1 MKAFVKHAFRQLLV
15 LLVSVSVAFAQ
26 TPPPASRKAAATQ
39 PELDQML
46 APIALYPDSLLS
58 QIFMASTYPLEVVEA
73 ARWSRANPGLNGQAA
88 VQAVEEKDWEAS
100 VKALAAFPQVL
111 AMMDQQIEW
120 TARLGDV
127 FIAQEPQV
135 METVQNLR
143 QKAYA
148 AGNLKSTQQAY
159 VSQQG
164 EALAIEPVSPQVVYV
179 PYYDS
184 RVMYG
189 SWWWPAYPPVY
200 WAPWPGYYAY
210 PGYPVGFF
218 WGPGII
224 VGAGFFY
231 SSCDWHRRRI
241 TVVHVNRVVVNRPGV
256 VNRPHAGTTPVAWRH
271 DPAHRRGVP
280 YRIASVQKQYGR
292 STAAGERRDFRW
304 QGPIAPATRN
314 SALNRPEAHGAPGRS
329 GVSPKTA
336 ARSGEARPEA
346 HGPVSRPHAAPAPA
360 APKVQAGPGNV
371 PQGQGQAPQPG
382 AGRGQAGKH
391 AAPSAGKA
399 HGEGRGR

>member
-1 MKAFVKHAFRQLLV
+1 
-15 LLVSVSVAFAQ
+15 
-26 TPPPASRKAAATQ
+26 
-39 PELDQML
+39 
-46 APIALYPDSLLS
+46 
-58 QIFMASTYPLEVVEA
+58 
-73 ARWSRANPGLNGQAA
+73 
-88 VQAVEEKDWEAS
+88 
-100 VKALAAFPQVL
+100 
-111 AMMDQQIEW
+111 MMDQQLEW

-148 AGNLKSTQQAY
+148 AGNLRSTQQAY
-159 VSQQG
+159 VVQQG
-164 EALAIEPVSPQVVYV
+164 ETYVIQPASPEVVYV
-179 PYYDS
+179 PYYDT
-184 RVMYG
+184 RVVYG

-210 PGYPVGFF
+210 PGYPGGFY
-218 WGPGII
+218 WGTGIF
-224 VGAGFFY
+224 VSSGFFY

-241 TVVHVNRVVVNRPGV
+241 TVVKVIAKRPVG
-256 VNRPHAGTTPVAWRH
+256 TPVAWRH

-314 SALNRPEAHGAPGRS
+314 SSLNRPEAHGAPGRS
-329 GVSPKTA
+329 GISPKTTA
-336 ARSGEARPEA
+336 ARSGEVRPEV
-346 HGPVSRPHAAPAPA
+346 HGPVSRPHAAPVPA

-371 PQGQGQAPQPG
+371 PQGQSHAQQPG

-399 HGEGRGR
+399 HGGGRDR